1 MAIFH
6 LRARSLGKG
15 GGSSAAASAAY
26 ILRYGKYAKAGHDPC
41 LHAESNNMPAWAAG
55 PRKQL
60 EYWKAADQNSRVNS
74 RLAKS
79 LEFSLPVELSDD
91 QRLALARMFCTR
103 VATTSAG
110 EPLPFLMAVHRG
122 GGQAQNPH
130 VHVLLSQKVNDGH
143 DRSPELWFS
152 RAAPKGKK
160 PESGGAR
167 ATNDLRP
174 RDWLLATRELL
185 ARLTNEALAAAGAT
199 ARVDSRSLREQGIDR
214 TPGVHLGPAGAARQR
229 RGKHS
234 RRAEDLA
241 QHQAAAEEAEQ
252 LVAQLQNEA
261 RALERELATLSTDP
275 GPTAAPGMAER
286 RRSALSQA
294 RREHFKPL
302 ISSVPNSVK
311 QKGNDYGPSR

>member
-6 LRARSLGKG
+6 LQARTASRASGA
-15 GGSSAAASAAY
+15 SAVAAAAY
-26 ILRYGKYAKAGHDPC
+26 LLRLGKYAKAGHDPC
-41 LHAESNNMPAWAAG
+41 VFSHAGNMPAWAAG
-55 PRKQL
+55 PHQRL
-60 EYWKAADQNSRVNS
+60 EYWRAADLHERANG
-74 RLAKS
+74 RLFKS
-79 LEFSLPVELSDD
+79 LEFALPRELNHA
-91 QRLALARMFCTR
+91 QRVALAREFCKR
-103 VATTSAG
+103 VARTDTG
-110 EPLPFLMAVHRG
+110 EPLPFLMAIHAG
-122 GGQAQNPH
+122 KGSNPH
-130 VHVLLSQKVNDGH
+130 AHVLLSERVACGH
-143 DRSPELWFS
+143 DRTPELWFS

-167 ATNDLRP
+167 KTSDLKP
-174 RDWLLATRELL
+174 REWLLATRELL
-185 ARLTNEALAAAGAT
+185 ARLTNEALAAAGLA
-199 ARVDSRSLREQGIDR
+199 ARVDHRTLREQGVDR
-214 TPGVHLGPAGAARQR
+214 TPGVHLGPAGAARLR

-241 QHQAAAEEAEQ
+241 QHQAAAEEAGQ

-261 RALERELATLSTDP
+261 HALERELATLSTDP